1 MFEESR
7 SDKSRDMQGS
17 VLITGGAGYIGS
29 HICKALVRAGY
40 RPITYDNLVHGHQ
53 WAVRWG
59 PLETGD
65 VLDKTKLAHVFDRY
79 RPLAVVHCAAFAYV
93 GESMSNPEKYYQNN
107 VAGSLSLLQVA
118 RRDLT
123 PIVFSSSCAT
133 YGIPDR
139 LPITE
144 CTPQQPINP
153 YGATKLMVER
163 MIADF
168 GQAYRLP
175 FATLRYFNVGGAD
188 ADGEIGEDHT
198 PETHL
203 IPLVIDAASGRG
215 PPITIFGTD
224 YDTPDGTCIRDY
236 IHVSDLA
243 DAHVRAVQRLLAGGS
258 SDAFNLG
265 IGRGF
270 SVREV
275 VASVE
280 RVTGRMVPVIMS
292 SRRPGDPPALVSDAA
307 KARKE
312 LGWKAAYDE
321 LDALIRTAWTWHQ
334 THFSSDRETPIV
346 VAKSRR
352 T

>member
-1 MFEESR
+1 MFVECR
-7 SDKSRDMQGS
+7 SDKSRDMQDS

-29 HICKALVRAGY
+29 HICKALAKAGY
-40 RPITYDNLVHGHQ
+40 RPITYDNLVHGHR

-65 VLDKTKLAHVFDRY
+65 LLDQARLGHVFDRY

-93 GESMSNPEKYYQNN
+93 GESMINPEKYYQNN
-107 VAGSLSLLQVA
+107 VAGSLSLLQVS
-118 RRDLT
+118 RRHLT

-144 CTPQQPINP
+144 CTQQQPINP

-163 MIADF
+163 MITDF
-168 GQAYRLP
+168 GQAYGSP
-175 FATLRYFNVGGAD
+175 FAILRYFNVGGAD
-188 ADGEIGEDHT
+188 ADGKIGEDHT

-215 PPITIFGTD
+215 SPITIFGAD

-236 IHVSDLA
+236 VHVSDLA

-258 SDAFNLG
+258 PDAFNLG

-275 VASVE
+275 VSAVE
-280 RVTGRMVPVIMS
+280 RIAGRMVPVTMS
-292 SRRPGDPPALVSDAA
+292 SRRPGDPPALVSDAT
-307 KARKE
+307 KAHKE
-312 LGWKAAYDE
+312 LSWKASYDE
-321 LDALIRTAWTWHQ
+321 LDAIIRTAWAWHQ
-334 THFSSDRETPIV
+334 THFSNDEASPAV
-346 VAKSRR
+346 VA
-352 T
+352 